1 MAGLVM
7 AAATGGA
14 PTPSM
19 FAPVSSPAFAIREV
33 SFLVLAIVTFIF
45 IFIVVAGL
53 NVYAIIRCRRRP
65 APDRLGRDD
74 ARGPQRDVAVVPHHG
89 RRHRAR
95 HAGGLRTSADAAPAA
110 GRSRDPEQ
118 TVPQLPPPRW

>member
-19 FAPVSSPAFAIREV
+19 FVPVSSPAFAIRAV

-45 IFIVVAGL
+45 IVVAGR
-53 NVYAIIRCRRRP
+53 NV
-65 APDRLGRDD
+65 
-74 ARGPQRDVAVVPHHG
+74 
-89 RRHRAR
+89 
-95 HAGGLRTSADAAPAA
+95 
-110 GRSRDPEQ
+110 
-118 TVPQLPPPRW
+118 